1 MLKSNL
7 YYSPA
12 QAVKDMTF
20 PGYEKQHQH
29 KRGAGH
35 HMNIWLAPSR
45 FRAIKKAVHMA
56 TNPTS
61 EGILLGK
68 LLVTKILYHYIL
80 LKG

>member
-1 MLKSNL
+1 MLKSHL

-35 HMNIWLAPSR
+35 HMNI
-45 FRAIKKAVHMA
+45 
-56 TNPTS
+56 
-61 EGILLGK
+61 
-68 LLVTKILYHYIL
+68 
-80 LKG
+80 